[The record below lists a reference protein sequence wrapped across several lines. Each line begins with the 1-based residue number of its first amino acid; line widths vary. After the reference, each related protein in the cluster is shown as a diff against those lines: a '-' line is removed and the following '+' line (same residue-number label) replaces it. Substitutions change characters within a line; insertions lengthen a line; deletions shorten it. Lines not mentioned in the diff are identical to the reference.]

1 MNNNR
6 PLQAKDLML
15 GDWVLWGYTTASG
28 VKVGGY
34 KMQVAAVYQDDLVDL
49 IDSDSYY
56 EHVPMDEVEA
66 IPLTEAILD
75 KNCADVRKDEYNRS
89 YQWTWERP
97 VGYVELATW
106 ADGTSISEGFYFSCN
121 GGEYAI
127 MILHYVYE
135 LQHALR
141 LAGIGKEIEL

>member
-1 MNNNR
+1 MNNR
-6 PLQAKDLML
+6 PLQSKDLML
-15 GDWVLWGYTTASG
+15 GDWVMWGYTTASG

-49 IDSDSYY
+49 IDSDSLY
-56 EHVPMDEVEA
+56 EQVPMDEVEA

-75 KNCADVRKDEYNRS
+75 KNCADVRKGDDNRS
-89 YQWTWERP
+89 WQWTWENP
-97 VGYVELATW
+97 TGYVEISTW
-106 ADGTSISEGFYFSCN
+106 ADGDHISDGFFMSCN
-121 GGEYAI
+121 GSEYAI
-127 MILHYVYE
+127 MVLHYVHE

>member
-34 KMQVAAVYQDDLVDL
+34 KMQVAAIYQDDSVDL
-49 IDSDSYY
+49 LDSVILY
-56 EHVPMDEVEA
+56 EHVPMDEVEV
-66 IPLTEAILD
+66 IPLTEGILK
-75 KNCADVRKDEYNRS
+75 KNADIIEAWQDTDVSWVRR
-89 YQWTWERP
+89 Q
-97 VGYVELATW
+97 YV
-106 ADGTSISEGFYFSCN
+106 
-121 GGEYAI
+121 
-127 MILHYVYE
+127 HE

-141 LAGIGKEIEL
+141 LAGVGKEIEL

>member
-1 MNNNR
+1 MNNK

-34 KMQVAAVYQDDLVDL
+34 KMQVAAIYQDDRVALV
-49 IDSDSYY
+49 DSDSLY
-56 EHVPMDEVEA
+56 EQVPMDEVEA
-66 IPLTEAILD
+66 IPLTQMVLE
-75 KNCADVRKDEYNRS
+75 KNADIVKEWMDTDVSWVRR
-89 YQWTWERP
+89 Q
-97 VGYVELATW
+97 YV
-106 ADGTSISEGFYFSCN
+106 
-121 GGEYAI
+121 
-127 MILHYVYE
+127 HE